1 MRLGLR
7 SLDNRLRMDKRIGE
21 LGHNEPNVTSLS
33 RCPYDILG
41 GASVA
46 VIWPEYTYPPFSP
59 MLRDAEDVQRH
70 RSAYVSSFRS
80 IEALLMKPHSILG
93 AATRIGD
100 SLTFF
105 AENMASASRCT
116 QITNLYNIRKT
127 GPPVRCSPV
136 RQDSIP
142 RISALTRSGNSKEN
156 RGAPEL
162 GRGALTS
169 C

>member
-7 SLDNRLRMDKRIGE
+7 SLDNRLRMDRRIGE

-33 RCPYDILG
+33 RRPYDILG

-100 SLTFF
+100 SLTFLAGVRRLPICIIF
-105 AENMASASRCT
+105 GKPAP
-116 QITNLYNIRKT
+116 QFDVPLFDKIR
-127 GPPVRCSPV
+127 SH
-136 RQDSIP
+136 
-142 RISALTRSGNSKEN
+142 E
-156 RGAPEL
+156 
-162 GRGALTS
+162 
-169 C
+169 